1 MAILSENDKQLILDL
16 AVNKIALDE
25 FYGRYSINISAD
37 HSYVLRMLELAE
49 QAQDAETI
57 EYLTYLR
64 GYHRDVEPKHIHCEI
79 FRRLLLVEWHH
90 SHEYMIDALWFE
102 KDTAAIP
109 VLVQRALGTLPQLD
123 ELDELDDAS
132 LRKRSV
138 YAIAKIGGDSAIEAL
153 KDLAERGSKQV
164 RETAQKC
171 IQDIQNDAKYL
182 RS

>member
-16 AVNKIALDE
+16 AVNKIELDE
-25 FYGRYSINISAD
+25 FYERYSVNISAD

-79 FRRLLLVEWHH
+79 FRRLLLEEWHH

-102 KDTAAIP
+102 KDTAVFP
-109 VLVQRALGTLPQLD
+109 VLVQRALGTLPQ
-123 ELDELDDAS
+123 LDELDDAS

>member
-16 AVNKIALDE
+16 VVNKIALDE
-25 FYGRYSINISAD
+25 FYERYSINISAD

-49 QAQDAETI
+49 QVQDAETI

-90 SHEYMIDALWFE
+90 SHEYMIEALWFDR
-102 KDTAAIP
+102 DTAAIP

-123 ELDELDDAS
+123 ELDDAS
-132 LRKRSV
+132 LRKRTV

-171 IQDIQNDAKYL
+171 IHDIHNDAKYL